1 MRPRIP
7 AGGFGP
13 RLPAA
18 GIVLAAAPLLA
29 SALASVLALG
39 AAPGAAAL
47 GEDGDGAGEWARFRG
62 PNGAGLGPEGA
73 LPTSF
78 GPGEAV
84 LFRAPLPPGHSSP
97 ILAGGRV
104 HVTGFS
110 ESEFVTLALDAGTGE
125 PLWRARARRERN
137 TEVDSRNNAAS
148 PSVAA
153 DEEAVFAF
161 FPDLGLLA
169 YDASGRERWRTPLG
183 PFDNLYGMGA
193 SPILAGDSVVLVL
206 DQKLDSEILAFDRET
221 GEIRWRTGRPE
232 ASSGHSTPILRR
244 TDAGLEV
251 IAPGSFRLTAYDLAD
266 GSARW
271 WVDGLPWEMKST
283 PLLVDGRLFVN
294 GYGAPLNQPGNQR
307 TAPAFAEA
315 LREMDDDGDGSISE
329 GEAEGHPAS
338 WFSVIDLGSDGALG
352 EDDWRY
358 YESVLASQNG
368 VLAIRPGAPGERGDL
383 TGPNTLWS
391 YRRRVPQLPSPL
403 FYRGVLYLVNDGGIV
418 TALDPETGRLLSQ
431 NRLAGA
437 VDAYYASP
445 VAADG
450 KLFFVSELG
459 MAVVARPLDPGEEAA
474 ELVVLRV
481 NPLDEAVYATPAIAP
496 SRLFIRTVEHLYA
509 FGPEPAG
516 G

>member
-1 MRPRIP
+1 MRSRGPV
-7 AGGFGP
+7 AGT
-13 RLPAA
+13 A
-18 GIVLAAAPLLA
+18 LAAAPLLVA
-29 SALASVLALG
+29 FA
-39 AAPGAAAL
+39 AAPGAAASGPEEAGAEV
-47 GEDGDGAGEWARFRG
+47 GEEGGEEVGERAGEWARFRG
-62 PNGAGLGPEGA
+62 PNGAGVGPEGA
-73 LPTSF
+73 LPTAF
-78 GPGEAV
+78 GPTEALV
-84 LFRAPLPPGHSSP
+84 FRAPLPPGHSSP

-104 HVTGFS
+104 HLTGFS
-110 ESEFVTLALDAGTGE
+110 ESEFVTLALDAGTGAE
-125 PLWRARARRERN
+125 LWRARAGRERN

-169 YDASGRERWRTPLG
+169 YDARGRERWRTPLG

-193 SPILAGDSVVLVL
+193 SPILAGGFVVLVL

-307 TAPAFAEA
+307 SAPSFAEA
-315 LREMDDDGDGSISE
+315 LRDMDEDSDGSISE

-338 WFSVIDLGSDGALG
+338 WFSVIDLGSDGGLG
-352 EDDWRY
+352 ESDWSY

-403 FYRGVLYLVNDGGIV
+403 LYRGVLYLVNDGGIV
-418 TALDPETGRLLSQ
+418 TALDPETGQLLSQ

-459 MAVVARPLDPGEEAA
+459 MAVVARPLDPGEKAA
-474 ELVVLRV
+474 ELEVLRV
-481 NPLDEAVYATPAIAP
+481 NPLEEAVYATPAIAP
-496 SRLFIRTVEHLYA
+496 SRLYIRTVEHLYA
-509 FGPEPAG
+509 FGGKAAG

>member
-1 MRPRIP
+1 MRP
-7 AGGFGP
+7 GGAEGRGRRP
-13 RLPAA
+13 SRALPAA
-18 GIVLAAAPLLA
+18 GFVLLAA
-29 SALASVLALG
+29 VGG
-39 AAPGAAAL
+39 AVAEAAARAPE
-47 GEDGDGAGEWARFRG
+47 GEGAGEWARFRG
-62 PNGAGLGPEGA
+62 PNGAGVGPDGA
-73 LPTSF
+73 LPTAF
-78 GPGEAV
+78 GPTESLV
-84 LFRAPLPPGHSSP
+84 FRVPLPPGHSSP

-104 HVTGFS
+104 HVTAFS
-110 ESEFVTLALDAGTGE
+110 DSEFLTLALDAATGE
-125 PLWRARARRERN
+125 ELWRARAGRERN

-153 DEEAVFAF
+153 DGEEVFAF

-169 YDASGRERWRTPLG
+169 YDASGREKWRTPLG

-193 SPILAGDSVVLVL
+193 SPILAGDAVVLVL

-221 GEIRWRTGRPE
+221 GGIRWRTGRPE
-232 ASSGHSTPILRR
+232 ATSGHSTPILRE
-244 TDAGLEV
+244 TGAGGVEI
-251 IAPGSFRLTAYDLAD
+251 IAPGSFRMTAYDLAD
-266 GSARW
+266 GSPRW

-283 PLLVDGRLFVN
+283 PLLVGGRLFVN

-307 TAPAFAEA
+307 TAPPFAEA
-315 LREMDDDGDGSISE
+315 LREMDEDGDRSISE
-329 GEAEGHPAS
+329 EEAEGHPAS
-338 WFSVIDLGSDGALG
+338 WFSVIDLGSDGGL
-352 EDDWRY
+352 EENDWSY

-368 VLAIRPGAPGERGDL
+368 VLAIRPGEAGESGDL
-383 TGPNTLWS
+383 TEPNTLWS

-403 FYRGVLYLVNDGGIV
+403 LYRGVLYLVNDGGIV

-459 MAVVARPLDPGEEAA
+459 MAVVARPLERGEEAP
-474 ELVVLRV
+474 ELEVLRV
-481 NPLDEAVYATPAIAP
+481 NPLGEAVYATPALAP
-496 SRLFIRTVEHLYA
+496 SRLYIRTVEHLYA
-509 FGPEPAG
+509 FGRETAG